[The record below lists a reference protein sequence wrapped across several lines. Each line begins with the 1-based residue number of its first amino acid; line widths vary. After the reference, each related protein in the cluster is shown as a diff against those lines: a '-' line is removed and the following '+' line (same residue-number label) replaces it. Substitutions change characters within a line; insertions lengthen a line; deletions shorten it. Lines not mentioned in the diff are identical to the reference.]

1 MCLGFET
8 EDAVR
13 RLIAHQKSA
22 AGIVTSPRNGGMKAQ
37 TVPPQGGLNE
47 VASIQGRMDRNKQQE
62 IQLRLS
68 FGRQGQGESRG
79 SAHQGSELRSAA
91 AHGKSPAVTVQL
103 MESVVLPENWDKALK
118 KVRANRGSP
127 GIDGMTVVE
136 LPDYLVKHGAE
147 LRKQLLNG
155 TYRPQP
161 VKRVEIEKPDGGVRK
176 LGIPTVVDR
185 FVQQMLLNVL
195 QPLWDPTFS
204 PYSFGFRPGKSQQMA
219 ILQAQQYLLD
229 GHEWVVDMDL
239 EKFFDRVN
247 HDKLMGNISERIQD
261 KRGLKLIRR
270 FLTAGVL
277 EGGLVSLAVEGTPQG
292 GPLSPLLS
300 NIVLDE
306 LDQELSR
313 RGHRFVRYADDC
325 NIYVRTQRA
334 GERVME
340 SIKRFIASRLKLKV
354 NESKSAVARPHE
366 RKFLGFTFTNEERP
380 RRTIA
385 QKSLERCKAKIREI
399 TKKKRGRSL
408 ETVLAELRSYL
419 IGWLSYYRS
428 TEVQTPLTTLG
439 GWTRRRLR
447 SLAWKQ
453 WKTSQR
459 RREALSELGVK
470 GDLARQ
476 TAGSPKGTWRIA
488 HSKALSIALSNKRLE
503 SMGLPTF
510 VAVNA

>member
-1 MCLGFET
+1 ME
-8 EDAVR
+8 
-13 RLIAHQKSA
+13 
-22 AGIVTSPRNGGMKAQ
+22 
-37 TVPPQGGLNE
+37 
-47 VASIQGRMDRNKQQE
+47 RNKQQE

-68 FGRQGQGESRG
+68 FGRQGQGESR
-79 SAHQGSELRSAA
+79 SSTHQGSELRSAA
-91 AHGKSPAVTVQL
+91 VHGESPAITEQL
-103 MESVVLPENWDKALK
+103 IEKVVLPENWDKALK

-136 LPDYLVKHGAE
+136 LPDYLAKHGYL
-147 LRKQLLNG
+147 LREQLLNG
-155 TYRPQP
+155 TYKPHP

-195 QPLWDPTFS
+195 QSLWDPTFS

-219 ILQAQQYLLD
+219 VAQAQQYLLD
-229 GHEWVVDMDL
+229 GYAWVVDIDM

-247 HDKLMGNISERIQD
+247 HDKLMGKLAERIQD
-261 KRGLKLIRR
+261 KRVLKLIRR

-277 EGGLVSLAVEGTPQG
+277 EGGLVSPAVEGTPQG

-313 RGHRFVRYADDC
+313 RGHRFVRYADDS

-334 GERVME
+334 GERVMG
-340 SIKRFIASRLKLKV
+340 SLKRFITTRLKLKV

-366 RKFLGFTFTNEERP
+366 RKFLGFTFTSEEQP

-385 QKSLERCKAKIREI
+385 DKSLERCKAKIREI
-399 TKKKRGRSL
+399 TRKKRGRSL
-408 ETVLAELRSYL
+408 EAVLAELRSYL
-419 IGWLSYYRS
+419 TGWLSYYRS
-428 TEVQTPLTTLG
+428 TEVQTPLNVLG

-447 SLAWKQ
+447 SLAWRQ
-453 WKTSQR
+453 WKTSTR
-459 RREALSELGVK
+459 RREALTKLDVGEK
-470 GDLARQ
+470 LARQ

-488 HSKALSIALSNKRLE
+488 HSKALQIALSNVRLE
-503 SMGLPTF
+503 SMGLPSF
-510 VAVNA
+510 EAVNA

>member
-1 MCLGFET
+1 
-8 EDAVR
+8 
-13 RLIAHQKSA
+13 
-22 AGIVTSPRNGGMKAQ
+22 MKAR

-47 VASIQGRMDRNKQQE
+47 VASILGRMDRNKQQE

-79 SAHQGSELRSAA
+79 SAHQGAELRSAA
-91 AHGKSPAVTVQL
+91 AHDESPAITVQL
-103 MESVVLPENWDKALK
+103 MEKVVLPENWDKALK

-136 LPDYLVKHGAE
+136 LPVYLVKHGDE

-155 TYRPQP
+155 TYKPQP
-161 VKRVEIEKPDGGVRK
+161 VKRVEIKKPDGGVRK

-185 FVQQMLLNVL
+185 FVQQVLLNVL
-195 QPLWDPTFS
+195 QALWDPTFS

-219 ILQAQQYLLD
+219 VAQAQQFLLD
-229 GHEWVVDMDL
+229 GYGWVVDTDL

-247 HDKLMGNISERIQD
+247 HDKLMGEIAKRIQD
-261 KRGLKLIRR
+261 KRVLKLIRS

-277 EGGLVSLAVEGTPQG
+277 EGGLVSAATEGTPQG

-306 LDQELSR
+306 LDRELSR

-340 SIKRFIASRLKLKV
+340 SVKRFISSRLKLKV
-354 NESKSAVARPHE
+354 NEAKSAVAQPHE

-385 QKSLERCKAKIREI
+385 PKSLERCKAKIREL
-399 TKKKRGRSL
+399 TQKKRGQSL
-408 ETVLAELRSYL
+408 ETVLAGLRSYL
-419 IGWLSYYRS
+419 IGWLSYYGS
-428 TEVQTPLTTLG
+428 SEVQKPLTILG

-453 WKTSQR
+453 WKTSGR
-459 RREALSELGVK
+459 RREALLKLGV
-470 GDLARQ
+470 GAELARR
-476 TAGSPKGTWRIA
+476 TAGSPKGTWRVA

-510 VAVNA
+510 EAVNA